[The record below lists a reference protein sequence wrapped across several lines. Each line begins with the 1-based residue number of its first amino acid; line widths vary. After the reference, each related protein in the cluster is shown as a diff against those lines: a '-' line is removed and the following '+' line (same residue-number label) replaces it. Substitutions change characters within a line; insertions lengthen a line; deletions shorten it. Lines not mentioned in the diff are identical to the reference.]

1 MKDSCIIDW
10 ESHQKVMAKKN
21 KNTITICTG
30 VGLNMFFPEYVTI
43 EITPQSRLQSIVD
56 KWLEEHGDPDI
67 DTTVEE
73 HLEKIT
79 KSKKN
84 G

>member
-10 ESHQKVMAKKN
+10 ELHQKVMAKKN

-43 EITPQSRLQSIVD
+43 ELPT
-56 KWLEEHGDPDI
+56 KI
-67 DTTVEE
+67 DT
-73 HLEKIT
+73 KIKTT
-79 KSKKN
+79 KKKD
-84 G
+84 GKI